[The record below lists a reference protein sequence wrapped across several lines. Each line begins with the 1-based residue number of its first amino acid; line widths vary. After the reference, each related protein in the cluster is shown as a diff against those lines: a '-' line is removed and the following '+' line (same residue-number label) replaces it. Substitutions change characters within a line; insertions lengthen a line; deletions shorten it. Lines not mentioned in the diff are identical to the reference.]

1 MVWYCTTFFCSLI
14 WIFLIKNI
22 IQHIIMLLL
31 LFHHDD
37 VMIIIHV
44 TKKNP
49 EQPKISSR
57 VTARRTSVISVK
69 FCDQEFFYFC

>member
-1 MVWYCTTFFCSLI
+1 
-14 WIFLIKNI
+14 
-22 IQHIIMLLL
+22 
-31 LFHHDD
+31 
-37 VMIIIHV
+37 MIIIHV

-69 FCDQEFFYFC
+69 FCDQEFFYFADDILQRHIKTNCGGKSKRNPMIP